1 MKTNYPNNALWR
13 GFAQRFQP
21 LFKFILPLLVALLF
35 TTELA
40 AQQFDVTPQKRGE
53 AKAYGV
59 VRDDQNNW
67 NATGDNIILQEGE
80 KIQVIEIA
88 KKNAYVFMRDG
99 QYYQINPKELT
110 FSEENGPEV
119 ENPISKKILKQNTAL
134 ANFYRSSGPAWI
146 VVLLLAAVAILAGFY
161 LWTGWFILRLPT
173 LIAIPAILILISAIE
188 VVGYLSVESDLF
200 WWCDYDTYGFF
211 GSLFRLIPFVA
222 VVWMQF
228 YSIRLFEKVIFLEKK
243 RKDPDNFLE
252 EEHKISIKPIVIG
265 LLLCVP
271 SLIITA
277 LILQKVLGSCNTPLA
292 EAIMVIAFF
301 GSMVLGL
308 LITLRKNSK
317 VFGPINGLL
326 ITIFSVAYA
335 LGSIVAIGGIIVV
348 AFQLILQILTV
359 LAAIVVILIISPKR
373 RFRGSDGRIYEEY

>member
-21 LFKFILPLLVALLF
+21 LFKLILPLLVALLF

-40 AQQFDVTPQKRGE
+40 AQQFEVTPQKRGE

-67 NATGDNIILQEGE
+67 NATGENIKLKEGE
-80 KIQVIEIA
+80 TIQVIEIA
-88 KKNAYVFMRDG
+88 QKNAYIFMRDG
-99 QYYQINPKELT
+99 HYYQINPKELT
-110 FSEENGPEV
+110 FSEANNPEI
-119 ENPISKKILKQNTAL
+119 ENPISEGILEQNSAL
-134 ANFYRSSGPAWI
+134 TGFYRSTGPIWI
-146 VVLLLAAVAILAGFY
+146 VVLLLAAVAILSCLY
-161 LWTGWFILRLPT
+161 LWSGWFILRLPT
-173 LIAIPAILILISAIE
+173 LIAIPAILILISVIE
-188 VVGYLSVESDLF
+188 VVGYFSVESDLF
-200 WWCDYDTYGFF
+200 WWCDYETYGFF

-228 YSIRLFEKVIFLEKK
+228 YSIRLFEKVIFLEKR
-243 RKDPDNFLE
+243 RKDPENFDE
-252 EEHKISIKPIVIG
+252 SEHKISIKPIIIG

-277 LILQKVLGSCNTPLA
+277 LILQKVFGSCNGPLA
-292 EAIMVIAFF
+292 EAIMVIVFL
-301 GSMVLGL
+301 GSIVLGL

-335 LGSIVAIGGIIVV
+335 LGAIVAIGGIIMV
-348 AFQLILQILTV
+348 AIQLILQILAV
-359 LAAIVVILIISPKR
+359 LAGIFVVMMLGGRR
-373 RFRGSDGRIYEEY
+373 RFRGSDGRIYEEV

>member
-21 LFKFILPLLVALLF
+21 LFKLILPLLVALLF

-119 ENPISKKILKQNTAL
+119 ENPLSKEILKQNTAL

-373 RFRGSDGRIYEEY
+373 RFRGNDGRIYEEY